1 MRANSSAGRAL
12 ALQARGHRF
21 EPCFAH
27 QWHERQV
34 VKGMGNKKA
43 WERVAGSGTKRSRL
57 LTHQVVPKPER
68 SHEFHVTRHS
78 KNNLDTTR
86 TRPLDF
92 SSVLESLDSAWDK
105 PVMELELKARTEDM
119 KSSKGGGSQ
128 PDLIARN

>member
-1 MRANSSAGRAL
+1 
-12 ALQARGHRF
+12 
-21 EPCFAH
+21 
-27 QWHERQV
+27 
-34 VKGMGNKKA
+34 MGNKKA

-57 LTHQVVPKPER
+57 LTYQVVPKPER
-68 SHEFHVTRHS
+68 SHEFDVTRHS
-78 KNNLDTTR
+78 KNNLDTAR